1 MSTRVISAIEDL
13 TRNVPRSVRIVS
25 GGHGFSSRSLGIG
38 FSCLAFLL
46 LLLFPFF
53 VFLVFLNWKSVVEAL
68 RGRSAVVSGICMA
81 CSRFV
86 CVDIRVA

>member
-1 MSTRVISAIEDL
+1 MSR
-13 TRNVPRSVRIVS
+13 
-25 GGHGFSSRSLGIG
+25 F
-38 FSCLAFLL
+38 
-46 LLLFPFF
+46 LLLFPFS
-53 VFLVFLNWKSVVEAL
+53 VFLVSLNWKSVVEAL